1 MFFGF
6 NKPTES
12 EFQNHTCPCSQEG
25 LLSKPFGLWL
35 ILMLS
40 KPEFEVFLYFFLI
53 PDGSHHKVSQGRAP
67 PNELALQAI
76 VCWRIFCWSGLN
88 KAFLCECSTDVD
100 NLEALKRP
108 KRPFVL
114 ARLQRACSQTCQI
127 LRSFL
132 DTFCLGQIQCAEFS
146 IQNFQ
151 CEAIIPKAK
160 GLWTLNF
167 ALNERNEPPGQ
178 VVCFLW
184 SNVKQDERI
193 QLSWSNVC
201 VRRLPV
207 CEFEA
212 MSKIKQDVQQDLLQ
226 DLQGWQGGK
235 LSHITDW
242 SLVEFIH
249 RCMAC
254 LHECHAY
261 SMHSRLS
268 RVTITCVLKN
278 RAKLEGRRKDGAEAI
293 KEEKN
298 DKQYWK

>member
-1 MFFGF
+1 MTCSHMHPSHFEDIEGSLMETCLACDFHVF
-6 NKPTES
+6 WLQQAYWEWVSES
-12 EFQNHTCPCSQEG
+12 HMP
-25 LLSKPFGLWL
+25 LLSRRALIKAFWPLININAKQARVWGLPL
-35 ILMLS
+35 
-40 KPEFEVFLYFFLI
+40 FFLI

-167 ALNERNEPPGQ
+167 A
-178 VVCFLW
+178 
-184 SNVKQDERI
+184 
-193 QLSWSNVC
+193 
-201 VRRLPV
+201 
-207 CEFEA
+207 
-212 MSKIKQDVQQDLLQ
+212 
-226 DLQGWQGGK
+226 
-235 LSHITDW
+235 T
-242 SLVEFIH
+242 
-249 RCMAC
+249 
-254 LHECHAY
+254 
-261 SMHSRLS
+261 
-268 RVTITCVLKN
+268 
-278 RAKLEGRRKDGAEAI
+278 
-293 KEEKN
+293 
-298 DKQYWK
+298 